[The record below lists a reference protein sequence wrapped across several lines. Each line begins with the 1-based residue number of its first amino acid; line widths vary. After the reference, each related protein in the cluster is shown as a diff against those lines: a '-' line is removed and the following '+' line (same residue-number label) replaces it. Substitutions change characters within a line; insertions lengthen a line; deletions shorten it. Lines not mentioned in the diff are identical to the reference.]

1 MVMRLA
7 VFPHA
12 ASTLSGLSVR
22 ALLVLTGGCVS
33 LMGGC
38 RFGEAQF
45 SSNFADVGFD
55 PGGTVFSYV
64 DARDASLAE
73 QADPPVAVAM
83 TWIVFDPSSD
93 LGDVDGASLFAMSH
107 EMSLRDGLAIVFP
120 RQGALDAG
128 ENFSATTEGEVVID
142 GDLDFAVHLAP
153 ERLDAASTYADVV
166 PFGSRRTLEVALDA
180 VSFTDADAGVS
191 GTLTLTFDAVEGLD
205 PGNARKGSIEGRFRA
220 PLVVERTAERNL
232 ALLRDQ
238 TPVLPLPL
246 DGRGAP

>member
-1 MVMRLA
+1 MRLA
-7 VFPHA
+7 AFPHA
-12 ASTLSGLSVR
+12 PSTLSGLSVR
-22 ALLVLTGGCVS
+22 VLLALTGGCVS

-120 RQGALDAG
+120 RQGALDPG
-128 ENFSATTEGEVVID
+128 ETFSATTEGEVVIE
-142 GDLDFAVHLAP
+142 GDIDFAVHLAP

-180 VSFTDADAGVS
+180 VSFTDADAGLS

-232 ALLRDQ
+232 ALLREQ
-238 TPVLPLPL
+238 IPVLPLPL

>member
-1 MVMRLA
+1 MRLA
-7 VFPHA
+7 AP
-12 ASTLSGLSVR
+12 LR
-22 ALLVLTGGCVS
+22 ALRPGSLALAVCGLALAGGS
-33 LMGGC
+33 

-45 SSNFADVGFD
+45 STSFDDVGFD

-64 DARDASLAE
+64 DARDAALAE
-73 QADPPVAVAM
+73 DNDPPVAVAM

-93 LGDVDGASLFAMSH
+93 LGDVDGASLFGMSH
-107 EMSLRDGLAIVFP
+107 EMSLRDALAIVFP

-128 ENFSATTEGEVVID
+128 ESFSATAEGEVIVD
-142 GDLDFAVHLAP
+142 GDLDFALHLAP

-166 PFGSRRTLEVALDA
+166 PFGSRRTLEVELDA
-180 VSFTDADAGVS
+180 VSFADADAGLS
-191 GTLTLTFDAVEGLD
+191 GTVTLTFDAVEGLD
-205 PGNARKGSIEGRFRA
+205 PGNARKGTIEGRFRA

-232 ALLRDQ
+232 ALLRAQ